1 MKKNEQALLPY
12 GLNSN
17 VPAIT
22 LPDTDLFNNERG
34 SLARNYFENK
44 LELLNREYQNL
55 VNLAMENE
63 IIYNAE
69 YNFVPRVGV
78 VYHLYDINGKIL
90 LSLIAP
96 HEWDK
101 KYLGSYEF
109 TADSVWKKVDIE
121 EEV

>member
-22 LPDTDLFNNERG
+22 LPDTDLFKNERG
-34 SLARNYFENK
+34 SLAKNYFENQLEQINRQYQDLIK
-44 LELLNREYQNL
+44 L
-55 VNLAMENE
+55 AIENE
-63 IIYNAE
+63 MVYNAS
-69 YNFVPRVGV
+69 YNFVPRVGC
-78 VYHLYDINGKIL
+78 VYHLYDIDNKII

-101 KYLGSYEF
+101 KYLGSYEY
-109 TADSVWKKVDIE
+109 TADSVWQKVDIE
-121 EEV
+121 EE